1 MPGETVSIRIERE
14 TESEDWMKG
23 HARNWLEHRR
33 IEAIRRRREEKE
45 KARQEAE
52 MKKRSESLRLWGEA
66 EEDASQTPPEK
77 ERPRGEWDD
86 LLEEALAE
94 EDKRDEKKS
103 GEDSE
108 KGERK
113 SA

>member
-1 MPGETVSIRIERE
+1 MHVERQA
-14 TESEDWMKG
+14 ESDGWMKE
-23 HARNWLEHRR
+23 HARRWLEHRR
-33 IEAIRRRREEKE
+33 IEAVRRRREEKE
-45 KARQEAE
+45 KARREAE
-52 MKKRSESLRLWGEA
+52 MKKRSESLRLWGET
-66 EEDASQTPPEK
+66 EEETPKTPSEA